1 MEKPRPVFFIVLG
14 IAVAALVYLL
24 VIRGNGD
31 EEKPTPTPTTPSQA
45 QAPSQTQTQKQSTS
59 TPKPD
64 TSSEPSPVRLPP
76 TVASAMLKR
85 RVVVVLFWSKRGSV
99 DRQVKQSVD
108 RIRKNEPKSKIAVFY
123 SSPSRIAD
131 YSFIAGDVSQ
141 TPAIVVV
148 DRSYKTK
155 LLEGYIDYSSI
166 LQHIREAERVPPA

>member
-1 MEKPRPVFFIVLG
+1 MEKPRPVYLIILG
-14 IAVAALVYLL
+14 VALAALVYLL
-24 VIRGNGD
+24 VIRGNGG
-31 EEKPTPTPTTPSQA
+31 EEKPAPKPV
-45 QAPSQTQTQKQSTS
+45 APSQTQTQKQSS
-59 TPKPD
+59 ATPKPD